1 MQVLFVAFFLNVSG
15 LPVSIYLAHAPFL
28 KILAYTVL
36 LLAVMLGTYALGSRK
51 LLKENIIDA
60 LKDETF

>member
-1 MQVLFVAFFLNVSG
+1 MTGVQTCALPIFA
-15 LPVSIYLAHAPFL
+15 PVSIYLAHAPFL

-36 LLAVMLGTYALGSRK
+36 LLVVMLGTYALGSRK